1 MAALAGAAATAARR
15 QPPAPPQTRPLLIHD
30 DVVLRDCAWTLSAR
44 GLRRMPATTLAQQR
58 HQASKGHAP
67 LAKPMIRKEARV
79 AASRQAGSGVRNF
92 DRASDG
98 AGVARA
104 AGTTQPS
111 RPSSRGANGI
121 GAYFAKYSANA
132 GSALAATVV
141 HGRYAPGTRIG
152 ASWHG
157 GLHEQVGRH

>member
-1 MAALAGAAATAARR
+1 
-15 QPPAPPQTRPLLIHD
+15 
-30 DVVLRDCAWTLSAR
+30 
-44 GLRRMPATTLAQQR
+44 MPATTLAQQR

-111 RPSSRGANGI
+111 RPSSRGANSI

-132 GSALAATVV
+132 RLHALAATVV
-141 HGRYAPGTRIG
+141 HGRYGRPGTRIG
-152 ASWHG
+152 AS
-157 GLHEQVGRH
+157 LTSTAACTNR